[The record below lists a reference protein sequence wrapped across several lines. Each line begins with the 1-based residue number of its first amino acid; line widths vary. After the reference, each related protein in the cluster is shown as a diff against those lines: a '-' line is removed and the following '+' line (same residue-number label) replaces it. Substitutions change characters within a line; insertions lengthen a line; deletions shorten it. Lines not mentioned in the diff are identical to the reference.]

1 MKARF
6 AVVVAALAIVAV
18 AQTEPTKPLERQ
30 VAGQALT
37 SKSNPAVQLTFDKGY
52 KYVGGQRWDLY
63 GIADAEQHFF
73 VKAGKDNAIERLY
86 WVQFEQFL
94 PSSNESYRYAP
105 TRVTQFG
112 GLDFIYDTRAYS
124 DYSALNRR
132 ADSDGAYAQ
141 RLLEKHG
148 YKFPKAAVRL
158 RMVHLPTAD
167 KRSELMIIYV
177 ESGDTKELLKG
188 AEDGVLLDEHA
199 PEAAKKVLQA
209 AASTMNIRKAE

>member
-1 MKARF
+1 MTLRF
-6 AVVVAALAIVAV
+6 AALVFAFALCAA
-18 AQTEPTKPLERQ
+18 AQPEASKPLERRI
-30 VAGQALT
+30 AGQTLT
-37 SKSNPAVQLTFDKGY
+37 SKSNPAVELTFEQGY

-73 VKAGKDNAIERLY
+73 VKPGKDNAIERLY

-105 TRVTQFG
+105 TRVTQIG

-132 ADSDGAYAQ
+132 SDSDGAYAQ

-158 RMVHLPTAD
+158 RMVHLPMAD

-177 ESGDTKELLKG
+177 ESGDTQELLKG
-188 AEDGVLLDEHA
+188 AADGVLLDEHA
-199 PEAAKKVLQA
+199 PEAAKKILHNAISGLKV
-209 AASTMNIRKAE
+209 TRR

>member
-1 MKARF
+1 MKLRF
-6 AVVVAALAIVAV
+6 ALMMVVALGVA
-18 AQTEPTKPLERQ
+18 AQTTPMKPLERQ
-30 VAGQALT
+30 IAGQTLT
-37 SKSNPAVQLTFDKGY
+37 SKSNPAVELTFDKSY
-52 KYVGGQRWDLY
+52 KYVAGQRWDLY

-86 WVQFEQFL
+86 WVQFEHFL

-105 TRVTQFG
+105 TRVTDIG

-124 DYSALNRR
+124 DYSELNRR

-158 RMVHLPTAD
+158 RMVHLPAAD

-199 PEAAKKVLQA
+199 PEAAKKVLQGA
-209 AASTMNIRKAE
+209 RGGMTVRRAQ